1 MSQVGNRYKLEL
13 LRQNLNSG
21 KIHERRVRD
30 MKNLVASVIAK
41 SAKSSAVKSANS
53 VCGLYFYLPK
63 EPQNVKKLRKF

>member
-53 VCGLYFYLPK
+53 VCGLYFYQPK

>member
-1 MSQVGNRYKLEL
+1 MSQFGNRYKLEL
-13 LRQNLNSG
+13 LRLNLNSG

-53 VCGLYFYLPK
+53 VCGLYFYQPK

>member
-53 VCGLYFYLPK
+53 VCGLYFYQPK
-63 EPQNVKKLRKF
+63 EPQKVKKLRKF

>member
-1 MSQVGNRYKLEL
+1 
-13 LRQNLNSG
+13 
-21 KIHERRVRD
+21 

-53 VCGLYFYLPK
+53 VCGLYFYQSK

>member
-41 SAKSSAVKSANS
+41 SAKSSAVKSAN
-53 VCGLYFYLPK
+53 
-63 EPQNVKKLRKF
+63 

>member
-1 MSQVGNRYKLEL
+1 MSQFGNRYKLEL

-53 VCGLYFYLPK
+53 VCGLYFYQPK